1 MKKVKLLLLFLFAF
15 MLNVNVFASSNT
27 FIRTNDNLR
36 VPNKTQ
42 VTQDKINSIMSTPSV
57 SAKEKVYDFADLLTD
72 AQEEELY
79 QSLMEFS
86 KQSGYDATIVT
97 IDNLG
102 SKENVTTYADDFYY
116 YNDFSNEGIIFVIKK
131 TDKTSI
137 YMSPKV
143 YVEDSEL
150 GYIYNQSRIQET
162 LKYIYEHN
170 IRNGDYYT
178 ACTNYVK
185 ILSGLYGNFGSGNYR
200 VSSNGE
206 IIRNIPWIAIITLSL
221 TLTFIIVIILVTKFN
236 TSKKVALADNV
247 GKCVDTSSLFVKTIR
262 DQLVDSTTEK
272 R

>member
-79 QSLMEFS
+79 KSIMDFN
-86 KQSGYDATIVT
+86 KQSGYDVAIVT
-97 IDNLG
+97 TSDIGN
-102 SKENVTTYADDFYY
+102 KEMKYYADDFYQ
-116 YNDFSNEGIIFVIKK
+116 YNDFGNDGLIFVIKK

-137 YMSPKV
+137 YMSAKSFD
-143 YVEDSEL
+143 ENSEIFQ
-150 GYIYNQSRIQET
+150 IYSNSRVQET

-221 TLTFIIVIILVTKFN
+221 TLTFIIVIILVTRFN